1 MNTALFQYSINTLL
15 SMSYAELVRCWQTA
29 FHHPPPPQCGKAL
42 MRGALA
48 WNLQVNSLGG
58 LSPSEFKVLRQSASS
73 PTQILNLP
81 VGSRL
86 VRVWQGNTH
95 QVTVLDMGFEYS
107 GKRWA
112 SLSAIAQEIT
122 STRWSGPVFFGIKK
136 GGGR

>member
-1 MNTALFQYSINTLL
+1 
-15 SMSYAELVRCWQTA
+15 MSYAELVRCWQTA
-29 FHHPPPPQCGKAL
+29 FHHPPPAQCGKAL

-48 WNLQVNSLGG
+48 WHLQVNSLGG
-58 LSPSEFKVLRQSASS
+58 LSPSEFKILRQSASS
-73 PTQILNLP
+73 ATQILNLP

-86 VRVWQGNTH
+86 VRVWQGSTY

-136 GGGR
+136 SGGR